1 MAKKGG
7 GSEPKGVSSQGASL
21 VWTIQSGEAG
31 GVSFYPKIP
40 PKIEAMTMPRTT
52 QQMMI
57 MIFFCT
63 REAGRKG
70 LRAWERLE
78 VGRAFRGSGLLGER
92 TEGWRIW
99 GADMEGR

>member
-1 MAKKGG
+1 MDHPEWRGRWG
-7 GSEPKGVSSQGASL
+7 
-21 VWTIQSGEAG
+21 
-31 GVSFYPKIP
+31 SFYPKIP

-70 LRAWERLE
+70 LRAWDRLE

-92 TEGWRIW
+92 TEGWRVGGVIW
-99 GADMEGR
+99 GERDDLEWA

>member
-1 MAKKGG
+1 MDHQVERQV
-7 GSEPKGVSSQGASL
+7 GSS
-21 VWTIQSGEAG
+21 
-31 GVSFYPKIP
+31 YPKMP

-70 LRAWERLE
+70 LSMGEAGG
-78 VGRAFRGSGLLGER
+78 GRALG
-92 TEGWRIW
+92 
-99 GADMEGR
+99 GRATGRED